1 MSPRPQRR
9 GAPPTAAAVAL
20 ASALGLGVASLAID
34 RAPARSPGPS
44 PEPAGESSEPG
55 SASTGAIPVRGGDA
69 APRSP
74 STPPDEPLPV
84 ERWSERFATRVA
96 SGDWAALL
104 ADLDELEE
112 RSPGP
117 YRAHNLGY
125 LHARAAL
132 EAGDGEQARSRLAP
146 YLAPGPFRPLAL
158 RHAAVLAEAEGEDE
172 EAAARRR
179 QLLRDHPSSPYW
191 SDTLSEQIAWSLAS
205 APPEATLE
213 MVQTLL
219 PRAEGRQRRDLAAAR
234 VAALARLGQDGRVL
248 TEAQAMLAGSTQDDA
263 AERVAEVLDRP
274 DLLGRLSPES
284 VARLG
289 QALHHHRR
297 WDRAIELLALA
308 RRRLPADRA
317 AELDFAM
324 GRSHYFAE
332 RFGEARELYLRAA
345 GLARSDAD
353 RARYLYHAGRAAQL
367 LGEDEDSERLLTR
380 AIAVRGSHDA
390 TASALVGRLR
400 ARVARGDLAA
410 ALRDLQLLR
419 RDFPKRGALT
429 EGAVAFALGE
439 LAAGRPRDALDT
451 LGKLE
456 PARLSAHE
464 RAEVAYWRGRA
475 LAAAGDTDGAVDAY
489 LAVLRGPAA
498 SRFAAFARRRL
509 AEGELAGAAAARAGS
524 LRAEAKRRLA
534 AGDAAT
540 ARPLQTDA
548 TLLSGGAEADVA
560 LLADVYR
567 ALPDYRRFLELSP
580 RALPSLPLEDPERDE
595 LLAALGLFDEAGG
608 WLVERYPLSPPE
620 SALARSLAYRLG
632 GSTRASIQAAE
643 SLAAQAPDGFLPAM
657 LPRLLREL
665 LYPRSYAGAIARE
678 AERAGADPT
687 LVLAIMREESRF
699 NPRAKSG
706 AAARG
711 LLQLLL
717 STAREVAWDLGLVE
731 IDPEDLY
738 DPAMIIRLGAG
749 YVGDLQEEFG
759 GDLYATTAAY
769 NAGPAQTHLWRRLAP
784 APGADFFVS
793 TVGFAET
800 RGYVRKV
807 LDSYDRYSEIYDATP
822 AAAAA
827 GVHARP

>member
-1 MSPRPQRR
+1 M
-9 GAPPTAAAVAL
+9 VAL
-20 ASALGLGVASLAID
+20 ASALGLGVASLAVD
-34 RAPARSPGPS
+34 RAPARRNRPS
-44 PEPAGESSEPG
+44 PEPALAPA
-55 SASTGAIPVRGGDA
+55 SASGPVGAEPLSASGSSI
-69 APRSP
+69 
-74 STPPDEPLPV
+74 EPLPV
-84 ERWSERFATRVA
+84 EHWSERFATRIA
-96 SGDWAALL
+96 SGEWETLL
-104 ADLDELEE
+104 AELDELEQS
-112 RSPGP
+112 SPGP
-117 YRAHNLGY
+117 YRAHHVGY

-132 EAGDGEQARSRLAP
+132 EAGDGDQARARLAP

-158 RHAAVLAEAEGEDE
+158 RHAAVLAAAEGRDE
-172 EAAARRR
+172 EAAALRGE
-179 QLLRDHPSSPYW
+179 LLRDHPGSPHW
-191 SDTLSEQIAWSLAS
+191 NDTLAEQIAWSLAS
-205 APPEATLE
+205 APPAATLE

-219 PRAEGRQRRDLAAAR
+219 PRVEGRQRRDLAAAR
-234 VAALARLGQDGRVL
+234 VAALARLGDDGRVL
-248 TEAQAMLAGSTQDDA
+248 AEAETLLAGSTQDDA
-263 AERVAEVLDRP
+263 AERVAEILDRP
-274 DLLGRLSPES
+274 EWLARLAPES

-297 WDRAIELLALA
+297 WDRAIELLSLA
-308 RRRLPADRA
+308 RRRLPGERA

-345 GLARSDAD
+345 GLARGDAD

-367 LGEDEDSERLLTR
+367 LGEDEDAERLLTR
-380 AIAVRGSHDA
+380 AIAVRGSHEA

-400 ARVARGDLAA
+400 ARVARGDLKA

-419 RDFPKRGALT
+419 RDFPRHGVLT
-429 EGAVAFALGE
+429 EGSVAFALGE
-439 LAAGRPRDALDT
+439 LAAGRARDALDT
-451 LGKLE
+451 LAKLA
-456 PARLSAHE
+456 PARLGVHE
-464 RAEVAYWRGRA
+464 RVEVAYWRGRA
-475 LAAAGDTDGAVDAY
+475 LAATGEVERAVDVY
-489 LAVLRGPAA
+489 LAVLRGPAS
-498 SRFAAFARRRL
+498 SRFAAFARQRL
-509 AEGELAGAAAARAGS
+509 AERELAGTAAARAGR

-534 AGDAAT
+534 AGDAA
-540 ARPLQTDA
+540 AALPLQTDA
-548 TLLSGGAEADVA
+548 TLLSGGAEADLA

-567 ALPDYRRFLELSP
+567 ALPEHRRFLELTP
-580 RALPSLPLEDPERDE
+580 RALPSLPLEEAERDE

-608 WLVERYPLSPPE
+608 WLAERYPLSPPE

-643 SLAAQAPDGFLPAM
+643 SLAAQAPDGFLRPL

-665 LYPRSYAGAIARE
+665 LYPRSYAGAIALE
-678 AERAGADPT
+678 AERAEADPT

-711 LLQLLL
+711 LLQLIL

-738 DPAMIIRLGAG
+738 DPALVIRLGAG

-769 NAGPAQTHLWRRLAP
+769 NAGPAQTHVWRRLAP
-784 APGADFFVS
+784 APGEDFFVS

-807 LDSYDRYSEIYDATP
+807 LDSYDRYGELYGARRTP
-822 AAAAA
+822 AGS